1 MIYEIVKSNFEPV
14 DQVGDPVIF
23 TRRGPEEGNLARC
36 QNLMEAYDLIRMLDA
51 DGYPHAFVEVGDFVI
66 RFRNVAIDSKGLSA
80 DAQIVYRTNTDQVKD
95 FQ

>member
-1 MIYEIVKSNFEPV
+1 
-14 DQVGDPVIF
+14 
-23 TRRGPEEGNLARC
+23 
-36 QNLMEAYDLIRMLDA
+36 MLDA